1 MCQGARATVVPQVVG
16 DYRVGDIRHCFA
28 DLTRIRHALDY
39 NPQVTLRD
47 GLREFMGWAAAEPAE
62 RRQVEEAN
70 QELLAHG
77 LLRSPHGR

>member
-1 MCQGARATVVPQVVG
+1 MCQKAGAIVAPEVVG

-28 DLTRIRHALDY
+28 DLTRIRGGLDY
-39 NPQVTLRD
+39 HPQVTLRD
-47 GLREFMGWAAAEPAE
+47 GLGEFVSWAAIQPAE